1 MSVQKSKL
9 NWLKTSCIVG
19 ATCVSMSVFAGE
31 ETIWS
36 DSTGDVVKEG
46 AGNCLH
52 TIWWKGGGCGNE
64 NPDTHKHGTKEHT
77 HKGGS
82 AAHDHDT
89 HKHGTKEHTHSGGSM
104 DHKHE
109 ANVAPA
115 PVLKAA
121 PAQKSFSLSAAA
133 AFKTSG
139 SDLSATGRS
148 EVKIFADKLRGHQVK
163 SIMVDGYTDS
173 TGSAAFN
180 QSLSVKRAAAV
191 KAEMIKNGID
201 GNLITV
207 SGHGESNPIATND
220 TSAGRAQN
228 RRVTVS
234 VEGLK

>member
-1 MSVQKSKL
+1 MSLEKSKL

-19 ATCVSMSVFAGE
+19 ATCLSMNVFAGE
-31 ETIWS
+31 ATVWS
-36 DSTGDVVKEG
+36 DSASDVVKEG

-89 HKHGTKEHTHSGGSM
+89 HKHGTKEHTHKGGSM

-109 ANVAPA
+109 AKAAPA

-121 PAQKSFSLSAAA
+121 PALKPFSLSSAA

-139 SDLSATGRS
+139 SALSSAGKA
-148 EVKIFADKLRGHQVK
+148 EVKAFADKLRGHQVK
-163 SIMVDGYTDS
+163 SIKVNGYTDS
-173 TGSAAFN
+173 RGSAAFN
-180 QSLSVKRAAAV
+180 QSLSEKRAAAV

-201 GNLITV
+201 GKLITV
-207 SGHGESNPIATND
+207 MGHGESNPIATND
-220 TSAGRAQN
+220 TSAGRAKN
-228 RRVTVS
+228 RRVNVS